1 MGLFKGV
8 TNVDKS
14 AQTNARAWLVIG
26 GVIAVIGLGFTIAC
40 RLFIIIKLIVYQRNA
55 FVMAGKQSLKKAD
68 SSLQHRIIL
77 NVRNKKFPFTY
88 RSEREF

>member
-26 GVIAVIGLGFTIAC
+26 GVIAVIGLGFTIA
-40 RLFIIIKLIVYQRNA
+40 LSVIYN
-55 FVMAGKQSLKKAD
+55 KQIDSL
-68 SSLQHRIIL
+68 SLQCENDGGEAIVEKGRFIVTTSYHFEC
-77 NVRNKKFPFTY
+77 KK
-88 RSEREF
+88 